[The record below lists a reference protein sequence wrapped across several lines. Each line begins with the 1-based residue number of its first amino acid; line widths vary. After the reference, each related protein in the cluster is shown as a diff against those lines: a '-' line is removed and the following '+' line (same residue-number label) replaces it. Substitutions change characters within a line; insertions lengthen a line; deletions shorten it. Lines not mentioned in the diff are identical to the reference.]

1 MLDPARRAR
10 SVLVTS
16 ANVEVGLLDKRVLLD
31 THVVDSFGAVVFAGR
46 SVARSCLMRLLAGE
60 ASPPLDVVATDV
72 APVPQPDRVRGVVRM
87 SGPVELVTEPLS
99 EDVLTHLRVG
109 PADPVVRF
117 VPREVGLDWRVERPA
132 GQPGGRS
139 VAVPAPLYAGARPD
153 GLAGWE
159 GPWATHLA
167 GHHGDVARTLA
178 ERVTE
183 LAEGARLRP
192 LLADEGGVVIRAY
205 EGEGYRDVR
214 VPFPRRAQCPCE
226 AVAALG
232 LLLTT

>member
-16 ANVEVGLLDKRVLLD
+16 ASVEVGLLDKRVLLD

-46 SVARSCLMRLLAGE
+46 SVARSCLVRLLAGE

-72 APVPQPDRVRGVVRM
+72 ATVPQPDRVRGVVRM
-87 SGPVELVTEPLS
+87 SGPVELVTDPVTE
-99 EDVLTHLRVG
+99 EVLAHLRCG

-117 VPREVGLDWRVERPA
+117 VPREVSLDWRVERPA
-132 GQPGGRS
+132 GRPAGRI

-153 GLAGWE
+153 GLAEWE
-159 GPWATHLA
+159 GPWAAHLS
-167 GHHGDVARTLA
+167 GHHGDVARTLV
-178 ERVTE
+178 ERVTD
-183 LAEGARLRP
+183 LADDVRLHP
-192 LLADEGGVVIRAY
+192 VLADEDGVVIRAY
-205 EGEGYRDVR
+205 EGDGHRDIR

-226 AVAALG
+226 AVSALG

>member
-72 APVPQPDRVRGVVRM
+72 A
-87 SGPVELVTEPLS
+87 
-99 EDVLTHLRVG
+99 H
-109 PADPVVRF
+109 
-117 VPREVGLDWRVERPA
+117 RPA
-132 GQPGGRS
+132 ARPRPGRRADVGARRARHRAGDRGGPGPPAVRAGRPGRPVRPPRGQPRLARRAPGR
-139 VAVPAPLYAGARPD
+139 ATGRAERRRPAPLYAGARPD

-183 LAEGARLRP
+183 LAEGARLHP

-226 AVAALG
+226 AVSALG